1 MIRKIFRYVVT
12 LVVMTIAVGLL
23 YAFYNNNLWGI
34 QEYIPDYVV
43 ILFGIFIGI
52 IYFILFSILCFPFP
66 HGIKI
71 SA

>member
-1 MIRKIFRYVVT
+1 MDHIKSHYEKGGEKMIRKIFRYVVT

-52 IYFILFSILCFPFP
+52 S
-66 HGIKI
+66 
-71 SA
+71 

>member
-52 IYFILFSILCFPFP
+52 IYFILFSDVAADAIM
-66 HGIKI
+66 KQ
-71 SA
+71 